1 MKNTQNN
8 ERDFV
13 IKQFDEKIKKELRYN
28 ENNENKCPSYWAKK
42 LFLETEYFNN
52 YNWNLIQTDFYLFK
66 KDNYQRNINN
76 LKDDFFK
83 QQEVLIQKYKFM
95 CESVL
100 EHKKRLF
107 DINGEMYYDIS

>member
-8 ERDFV
+8 ERYFV
-13 IKQFDEKIKKELRYN
+13 IKEYDDKIKKELR
-28 ENNENKCPSYWAKK
+28 NNKNDKNKCPSYWGKK

-52 YNWNLIQTDFYLFK
+52 YNWNLIQTDYYLSK

-83 QQEVLIQKYKFM
+83 QQKALTDQYKFM
-95 CESVL
+95 YEAVL